1 MPKAAVTRPTL
12 VECMSCGIPLDENR
26 IMRGTKAIYA
36 VERLKTRSGNSAY
49 AALSLPGGVFRLVD
63 RADGAERQVG
73 EPMPLD
79 AFVAFVDS
87 LSPAK
92 PKKASKLDLEFDAQI
107 KRSRR

>member
-1 MPKAAVTRPTL
+1 
-12 VECMSCGIPLDENR
+12 
-26 IMRGTKAIYA
+26 MRGTKAIYA

>member
-1 MPKAAVTRPTL
+1 
-12 VECMSCGIPLDENR
+12 
-26 IMRGTKAIYA
+26 MRGTQAIYA

-49 AALSLPGGVFRLVD
+49 AALSLPGGAFRLVD
-63 RADGAERQVG
+63 RADGLARQVG
-73 EPMPLD
+73 EPMPLE

-92 PKKASKLDLEFDAQI
+92 PKKPGKLDAAFDAQI